1 MKNHYK
7 VMEDGEHALV
17 YINCEGK
24 ERATMI
30 SLKDLEAVSTIPST
44 WYGVVR
50 NCTMY
55 VQACYGNPRRYVYMH
70 RLIVN
75 ADEDQYVDHG
85 NNDGMDNTRENLSI
99 VSAKENN
106 DNRRLYG
113 TWDRMAVEAYRWYE
127 EELGMPAV
135 TTDEN
140 GYLVINDDAPLP
152 WEA

>member
-1 MKNHYK
+1 M
-7 VMEDGEHALV
+7 
-17 YINCEGK
+17 YINCKGK

-30 SLKDLEAVSTIPST
+30 SRKDLEAVSAIPST

-55 VQACYGNPRRYVYMH
+55 VQAYYGNPRRYVYMH
-70 RLIVN
+70 RLIMD

-113 TWDRMAVEAYRWYE
+113 TWDRMTVEEYRWYE
-127 EELGMPAV
+127 EELGTPAI

-140 GYLVINDDAPLP
+140 GYLVINDDEPLP